1 MSPCRCALAVLALVL
16 AAVAPAVAAEP
27 PAADPPAADSSLFKD
42 GALFTPAPKPAAPE
56 CHFCGTGFTTS
67 PGGGAPSHW
76 GHGADCAS
84 AQSDVRS
91 QLLAYVNADCQNYGT
106 AGRCSF
112 QVVYTCS
119 CYYQGGQWVV
129 DAYANYGCWVYY
141 C

>member
-1 MSPCRCALAVLALVL
+1 MSVCRLGFAAVALCLV
-16 AAVAPAVAAEP
+16 AVAPAF
-27 PAADPPAADSSLFKD
+27 AADPSLFTEVPQW
-42 GALFTPAPKPAAPE
+42 TPAPKPAAPP
-56 CHFCGTGFTTS
+56 CHHCGTGFTTS
-67 PGGGAPSHW
+67 PGGGAASHW
-76 GHGADCAS
+76 GHGADCAA

-129 DAYANYGCWVYY
+129 DAYANYGCWIYY

>member
-1 MSPCRCALAVLALVL
+1 MAATRAAAMMPFEGTQPTLRQSPPMRACSTSATR
-16 AAVAPAVAAEP
+16 
-27 PAADPPAADSSLFKD
+27 
-42 GALFTPAPKPAAPE
+42 APKPAAPE